1 MSNFFKSQKLIFF
14 IFLFLALP
22 ANSVVV
28 SLDPGSS
35 IQTAIDNA
43 SDGDIISLNAGV
55 YKGNIDFKGKAIT
68 IRGVGKESIIR
79 GDGTKAVVF
88 FVNDE
93 GFGSLLDKVQITG
106 GIRGGA
112 ILIENASPRINRCW
126 IVNNQS
132 IGAGSAIYI
141 FGNDSSVRSA
151 AFFNNVI
158 ARNKTRSLF
167 FGNEA
172 HAIYI
177 EGANPSF
184 INNTIIQ
191 NDRSAF
197 YITKDSDVRITNNI
211 IAFNGYIKAPG
222 NVKKRGLGIEFNDFS
237 GSAQIDYNLF
247 YKNRLGDINIDGENL
262 GSISEL
268 TSALLLEKSVT
279 ADLIENKHGNPNF
292 IKLNSLANLR
302 LGENSSAIDIGDP
315 DELFDDI
322 VDNSRNDA
330 GATGGLF
337 IHPNLDVF

>member
-1 MSNFFKSQKLIFF
+1 MSNFFKSQKIIFF

-43 SDGDIISLNAGV
+43 SDGDIISLSAGV

-88 FVNDE
+88 FVTNE

-141 FGNDSSVRSA
+141 FGNDASDRSA

-158 ARNKTRSLF
+158 ARNKTRSLI

-197 YITKDSDVRITNNI
+197 YITKNSDVRLSNNI
-211 IAFNGYIKAPG
+211 IAYQGFINAPG
-222 NVKKRGLGIEFNDFS
+222 NPKKRGRAIEFDNYS
-237 GSAQIDYNLF
+237 GSSSFDHNLF
-247 YKNRLGDINIDGENL
+247 FSNRLSDIALDGEDL
-262 GSISEL
+262 GKIDAQTTAS
-268 TSALLLEKSVT
+268 LLEKGINV
-279 ADLIENKHGNPNF
+279 DLLDNVKGDPMF
-292 IKLNSLANLR
+292 LQLKSLANLR
-302 LGENSSAIDIGDP
+302 LGDSSSARDIGDP
-315 DELFDDI
+315 DFLYDDW
-322 VDNSRNDA
+322 DGTRNDA

-337 IHPNLDVF
+337 VNPNLE